1 MRVPLEW
8 LSDCVDTSV
17 SPDPHVLA
25 AELAGIGLEEE
36 ELIGPAVSGPL
47 TVARVLSAE
56 PEEHSNGKTVN
67 WCRLDVGEGEPRGI
81 VCGAH
86 NFSAGD
92 LVVAALPG
100 AVLPGDFAIAARKTY
115 GHVSDGMICSARELG
130 LGDDHDG
137 IIVLSRLGLG
147 PEQLAQ
153 LAPGDDAK
161 ALLGLDRTTLDV
173 NVTPDRGYQLS
184 MRGIAREYAMLK
196 GQPFADPADVDVDAP
211 GGEGFPVELDDAAPI
226 HGVPGCSRFT
236 AVTVT
241 GIDAS
246 ARTPFWMRRRLLE
259 AGMRPISLT
268 VDVTN
273 YVMLELGQPLHAYD
287 AARLVGPVTVRRAA
301 AGETLTTLDDV
312 TRTLDPEDLLIT
324 DAGSGARAG
333 RIIGLAGVMGSAE
346 LEVTDATEDIV
357 IEAAHF
363 DQVSIARSARRH
375 RLPSE
380 AAKRFE
386 RGVDPELGPAA
397 ARRAADLLAE
407 LAGGVISPH
416 VTEAGAAPARRVIEL
431 AADLPSKRVG
441 IDYPQERV
449 IELLAAVGA
458 EAVPADAQTE
468 AGATV
473 LRVTVPSWRPDLTED
488 VDLVEEV
495 VRAGGYGEIPSVVPQ
510 APGGAGLSAAQR
522 ARRRVSDLLAASGL
536 SEVLTYPFTSAE
548 RADQLL
554 LPADDERRT
563 MVRIA
568 NPLGEDRPLM
578 RSSLLATLVDAVVRN
593 TGRGFKDVAVFEA
606 GQVTEGG
613 RPSDR
618 PGPRFAPG
626 HHPAEEELAE
636 VFGSV
641 PAQPFHIAGVIAGH
655 RALPTALG
663 AGRRADAHDV
673 IGLVHEIVRMSGRT
687 AAVVADARAPWHPGR
702 CARFELPGGAVLGW
716 AGELHPKVCENL
728 GLPARTVAFEI
739 DLDALLAEPDPRTW
753 DGVLSTYPVSRQ
765 DVALVVDESLP
776 AGTLMATLREA
787 AGAELEALEVFD
799 VYTGDQVPEGRKSL
813 ALRMTFRA
821 ADRTL
826 TADEASALR
835 ERATAAAAA
844 AHGAEVRA

>member
-8 LSDCVDTSV
+8 LSDYVDTSV
-17 SPDPHVLA
+17 SPDPHALA

-36 ELIGPAVSGPL
+36 DFFGPTVSGPL
-47 TVARVLSAE
+47 TVGRVLSAE

-67 WCRLDVGEGEPRGI
+67 WCQVDVGEDAPRGI

-100 AVLPGDFAIAARKTY
+100 AVLPGDFAIAARRTY

-130 LGDDHDG
+130 LGEDHDG
-137 IIVLSRLGLG
+137 IIVLTRLGLD
-147 PEQLAQ
+147 EQQLAALQ
-153 LAPGDDAK
+153 PGDDAT
-161 ALLGLDRTTLDV
+161 ALLGLDRVTLDV

-184 MRGIAREYAMLK
+184 MRGIAREFAMLK
-196 GQPFADPADVDVDAP
+196 GQEFADPADVQVEAPDA
-211 GGEGFPVELDDAAPI
+211 EGYPVELADAAPI

-241 GIDAS
+241 GTDPQ
-246 ARTPFWMRRRLLE
+246 ARTPFWMQRRLLE
-259 AGMRPISLT
+259 AGMRPISLA

-287 AARLVGPVTVRRAA
+287 AAKLSGTITVRRAQ
-301 AGETLTTLDDV
+301 AGEKLTTLDDV

-324 DAGSGARAG
+324 DAGDGAPG
-333 RIIGLAGVMGSAE
+333 SRIIGLAGVMGSAA
-346 LEVTDATEDIV
+346 LEVTDATTDIV
-357 IEAAHF
+357 LEAAHF
-363 DQVSIARSARRH
+363 DQVTIARTARRH
-375 RLPSE
+375 KLPSE
-380 AAKRFE
+380 AARRFE

-407 LAGGVISPH
+407 LAGGTVSPH
-416 VTEAGAAPARRVIEL
+416 VTEAGSAPARRVIDL
-431 AADLPSKRVG
+431 PADLATRRVG
-441 IDYPQERV
+441 VEYSQEEV
-449 IELLAAVGA
+449 VDLLAAVGA
-458 EAVPADAQTE
+458 EAVPADAD
-468 AGATV
+468 AAV
-473 LRVTVPSWRPDLTED
+473 PMLRVTVPSWRPDLTEG
-488 VDLVEEV
+488 VDLVEEI

-510 APGGAGLSAAQR
+510 APGGSGLTAAQR
-522 ARRRVSDLLAASGL
+522 ARRRVSNLLADSGL

-548 RADQLL
+548 RADQMLL
-554 LPADDERRT
+554 GEDDPRRA

-578 RSSLLATLVDAVVRN
+578 RSSLLATLTDAVVRN

-618 PGPRFAPG
+618 PGPRFLPG
-626 HHPAEEELAE
+626 YHPTAAELED

-641 PAQPFHIAGVIAGH
+641 PHQPFHVAGVLAGH
-655 RALPTALG
+655 AVPPSVAG
-663 AGRRADAHDV
+663 AGRRADAHDA
-673 IGLVHEIVRMSGRT
+673 IELVREIARSCGQTVTVR
-687 AAVVADARAPWHPGR
+687 ADARAPWHPGR
-702 CARFELPGGAVLGW
+702 CARIELASGAVLGW

-739 DLDALLAEPDPRTW
+739 DLDALVAEPDSRTW
-753 DGVLSTYPVSRQ
+753 AGVLSTYPVSRQ
-765 DVALVVDESLP
+765 DVALVVDAALP
-776 AGTLMATLREA
+776 AAELMETLRTA
-787 AGAELEALEVFD
+787 AGEELESLEVFD
-799 VYTGDQVPEGRKSL
+799 VYSGDQVPAGRKSL

-844 AHGAEVRA
+844 AHGAEVRS